1 MNDVTVIILGA
12 SGDLARRKLLPA
24 LYTLFTQL
32 VEQHTVE
39 KFLIIGAAQD
49 DISRDQIL
57 ARAKPYIKDVDEALF
72 KAFAD
77 HFYYQAF
84 DFNEVDGF
92 SRLNMFVGDLEK
104 KRGLSGKRLIY
115 FAIASTFYTSVT
127 QRCAQSGLAEKKD
140 VQDATWNRLIYEKPF
155 GYDGVSAKEI
165 NESIALYFHETQIY
179 RIDHYLTK
187 ELVGNIALVRFT
199 NCVFEPLWNNR
210 YIDNV
215 QIIVSE
221 SGGIEERGGYYDHYG
236 ALKDMVQNHMLE
248 LVALLGMEAPEQ
260 LSGDYIRQERARV
273 LQKIRF
279 SDAIFGQY
287 EGYLQEQG
295 VRAGSQ
301 TDTFVALQMYIDNP
315 RWAGIPF
322 YLKTGKKLDKQETVI
337 HIKFKQ
343 VDCLLARK
351 CPSDTNYL
359 TIRVS
364 PEAVFSLTLNV
375 KKPGVSSE
383 VVPVNMDFCH
393 SCLFG
398 ETVPES
404 YVTLLHEII
413 RGEQAVSVR
422 FDEIEYAW
430 KFIDS
435 IDQTEVPVYHYRA
448 GSSGPKELEEF
459 AYKHGVRLRS

>member
-1 MNDVTVIILGA
+1 MNDVTFVILGA
-12 SGDLARRKLLPA
+12 SGDLTKKKLLPA
-24 LYTLFTQL
+24 LYELFARKEL
-32 VEQHTVE
+32 EH
-39 KFLIIGAAQD
+39 FLIVGAAID
-49 DISRDQIL
+49 DVSRDEL
-57 ARAKPYIKDVDEALF
+57 LTRSKPFMQDLDDALF
-72 KAFAD
+72 KSFAECF
-77 HFYYQAF
+77 FYQQL
-84 DFNEVDGF
+84 DFSDADGF
-92 SRLNMFVGDLEK
+92 LRLNMFIGDLEK
-104 KRGLSGKRLIY
+104 KKNMPGKRLIY
-115 FAIASTFYTSVT
+115 FATPADFYCSVT
-127 QRCAQSGLAEKKD
+127 QVVAQAQLAEKKEPD
-140 VQDATWNRLIYEKPF
+140 DEVWHRLIYEKPF
-155 GYDGVSAKEI
+155 GYDGVSAHEI
-165 NESIALYFHETQIY
+165 NECIATYFNESQIY

-215 QIIVSE
+215 QIVVSE
-221 SGGIEERGGYYDHYG
+221 EIGIEDRGAYYDHYG

-248 LVALLGMEAPEQ
+248 LVALLGMEAPEK

-273 LQKIRF
+273 LQKIRY

-287 EGYLQEQG
+287 EGYQNEKG
-295 VRAGSQ
+295 VRPNSQ
-301 TDTFVALQMYIDNP
+301 TETFVALQMYIDNP
-315 RWAGIPF
+315 RWAGVPF
-322 YLKTGKKLDKQETVI
+322 YLKTGKKLEKKETVI

-343 VDCLLARK
+343 VDCLLARN

-364 PEAVFSLTLNV
+364 PDAAFSLTLNA
-375 KKPGVSSE
+375 KKPGVPNQ

-398 ETVPES
+398 DNLPDS
-404 YVTLLHEII
+404 YEILLQEIM

-435 IDQTEVPVYHYRA
+435 IDHTEVPMYPYKP
-448 GSSGPKELEEF
+448 GSNGPKELEDF
-459 AYKHGVRLRS
+459 AFKHGVRLRS

>member
-1 MNDVTVIILGA
+1 MNDVTFIVLGA
-12 SGDLARRKLLPA
+12 SGDLTKRKLLPA
-24 LYTLFTQL
+24 LYAQFAANAM
-32 VEQHTVE
+32 
-39 KFLIIGAAQD
+39 KRFLIVGAAVD
-49 DISRDQIL
+49 NISRDQIL
-57 ARAKPYIKDVDEALF
+57 ANAKPFIQHIDEEMYKKF
-72 KAFAD
+72 GD
-77 HFYYQAF
+77 HFYYQVL
-84 DFNEVDGF
+84 DFADTDGF

-104 KRGLSGKRLIY
+104 KIGLPGNRLIY
-115 FAIASTFYTSVT
+115 FATASTFYCSVT
-127 QRCAQSGLAEKKD
+127 ILCAQSGLAQKKD
-140 VQDATWNRLIYEKPF
+140 LQDPIWHRLIYEKPF
-155 GYDGVSAKEI
+155 GSDGFSAHEI
-165 NESIALYFHETQIY
+165 NQCIAQHFNEGQIY

-215 QIIVSE
+215 QIVVSE
-221 SGGIEERGGYYDHYG
+221 EGGIEDRGRYYDNYG

-248 LVALLGMEAPEQ
+248 VVALLGMEAPAQ
-260 LSGDYIRQERARV
+260 LSGEYIRQERARV

-287 EGYLQEQG
+287 IGYLDEPG
-295 VRAGSQ
+295 VRPGSQ
-301 TDTFVALQMYIDNP
+301 IDTFVALQMYIDNP
-315 RWAGIPF
+315 RWAGVPF
-322 YLKTGKKLDKQETVI
+322 YLKTGKKLDKTETVI
-337 HIKFKQ
+337 YIKFKQ

-364 PEAVFSLTLNV
+364 PDAEFSLTLNA
-375 KKPGVSSE
+375 KKPGVSNE

-398 ETVPES
+398 ESIPGS
-404 YVTLLHEII
+404 YEILLQEIV

-422 FDEIEYAW
+422 YDEIEHAW

-435 IDQTEVPVYHYRA
+435 IDQTEVPLYLYRP
-448 GSSGPKELEEF
+448 GTSGPKELEDF
-459 AYKHGVRLRS
+459 AYNHGVRLRS